1 MDTIN
6 ERIAY
11 LIKDLGCTKSD
22 FAEKLCVTPS
32 FISAVCSGKK
42 QPSERTIL
50 DICRIFNVSA
60 AWLQD
65 GVGEMY
71 VKRSM
76 NEELSILVNELM
88 SNCDESFRKR
98 FVATLL
104 ELPPELWSTFEKFV
118 KDLAKKENTADD

>member
-71 VKRSM
+71 VRRSA
-76 NEELSILVNELM
+76 NEELAILVNDLM
-88 SNCDESFRKR
+88 SDADESFRKR
-98 FVATLL
+98 FVSLL
-104 ELPPELWSTFEKFV
+104 LALPPESWAAIEDF
-118 KDLAKKENTADD
+118 AKKLQKSTED